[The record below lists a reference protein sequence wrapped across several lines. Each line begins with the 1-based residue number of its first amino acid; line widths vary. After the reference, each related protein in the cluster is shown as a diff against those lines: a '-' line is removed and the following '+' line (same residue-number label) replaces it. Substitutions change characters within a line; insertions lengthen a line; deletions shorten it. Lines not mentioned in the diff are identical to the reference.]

1 MAGTLN
7 LNDLKDEPI
16 LYYENALSYVFSNS
30 SEENKKDIPTCVIYP
45 NETIKVGFPI
55 YSIKNINK
63 NENLINDNDAQNNR
77 INEEPLI
84 TFASESKYIYPVRV
98 QVYYSLLYLLIA
110 IQLFVMLF
118 FKDNINYASTGEIN
132 YGQIFVF
139 FFMAISHSLVIMSKL
154 GKFKTYVFDIYT
166 SLSLFFFILSVLTIN
181 CFSSSLI
188 ALLQFFI
195 FFLHAKIDFYVMPQ
209 SCVVPP

>member
-118 FKDNINYASTGEIN
+118 FKGISLYKVLC
-132 YGQIFVF
+132 VF
-139 FFMAISHSLVIMSKL
+139 MCHCRGANL
-154 GKFKTYVFDIYT
+154 
-166 SLSLFFFILSVLTIN
+166 
-181 CFSSSLI
+181 
-188 ALLQFFI
+188 
-195 FFLHAKIDFYVMPQ
+195 
-209 SCVVPP
+209 

>member
-16 LYYENALSYVFSNS
+16 LYYENALSYVFSKS
-30 SEENKKDIPTCVIYP
+30 SEEAKKDVPTCVIYP

-63 NENLINDNDAQNNR
+63 NENITSDTDVQSNR
-77 INEEPLI
+77 FNEEPLI
-84 TFASESKYIYPVRV
+84 TYASESKYIYPFRV
-98 QVYYSLLYLLIA
+98 NAYYTLLYFLITV
-110 IQLFVMLF
+110 QLFVMLL
-118 FKDNINYASTGEIN
+118 FKDNINYPTSGEIN
-132 YGQIFVF
+132 YGQVFVF
-139 FFMAISHSLVIMSKL
+139 VSMVLSHSLVFISKL
-154 GKFKTYVFDIYT
+154 GKLKNYVFDLYT

-188 ALLQFFI
+188 SLLQFLI
-195 FFLHAKIDFYVMPQ
+195 FFLHSKIDFYVMPH
-209 SCVVPP
+209 SCIIPP

>member
-118 FKDNINYASTGEIN
+118 FKDNINYASTGIGN
-132 YGQIFVF
+132 YCVEV
-139 FFMAISHSLVIMSKL
+139 L
-154 GKFKTYVFDIYT
+154 FKKYNFDIC
-166 SLSLFFFILSVLTIN
+166 N
-181 CFSSSLI
+181 SSSNDTI
-188 ALLQFFI
+188 TNEGFI
-195 FFLHAKIDFYVMPQ
+195 
-209 SCVVPP
+209 

>member
-154 GKFKTYVFDIYT
+154 GNFKTYVFDIYT